1 VCIYLQEGYHLL
13 VIRPKGWISIIQGGT
28 SLKHLIQSQ
37 RDRILS
43 DLESCGGNASRSMHA
58 RRTKLRQEELDSI
71 LEELELDGII
81 KRTRLRTGS
90 NGPPRELIALKEEFK
105 F

>member
-1 VCIYLQEGYHLL
+1 ML
-13 VIRPKGWISIIQGGT
+13 
-28 SLKHLIQSQ
+28 
-37 RDRILS
+37 
-43 DLESCGGNASRSMHA
+43 A
-58 RRTKLRQEELDSI
+58 RHTKLKQQELDSI